1 MNKAPV
7 LTIAYL
13 ERLPESSARVI
24 AGMPLQDAAAFLET
38 LPTRVVAPIV
48 EKMEKWP
55 AARCMQH
62 LSAEAAAALLG
73 EVSYQDAAVLLRL
86 TPVERRSAVLE
97 QLPSRLARDLRAS
110 LRYPRNCVG
119 AWMDVS
125 VPRLS
130 LNATVKDAVAVAKT
144 GQAGDSIFVVDDGQ
158 RLAGLVRMEALLRH
172 SATTR
177 LADIVQ
183 TGIKPIFSRAL
194 LREVVSDPGWD
205 AFLRLPVANRDRQ
218 LVGTLSR
225 HDMLDGL
232 TTIDARS
239 EVVDTDASIWA
250 QLGEAFVISLAGLVR
265 LFGGD
270 GAGANQYTESRY
282 GR

>member
-1 MNKAPV
+1 MNRAPV

-24 AGMPLQDAAAFLET
+24 AGMRPQDAAAFFET

-55 AARCMQH
+55 AARCAQH
-62 LSAEAAAALLG
+62 LSTDAAAALLS
-73 EVSYQDAAVLLRL
+73 EVPYQDATVLLRL
-86 TPVERRSAVLE
+86 TPTERRDAVLE

-119 AWMDVS
+119 AWMDLS
-125 VPRLS
+125 VPSLS
-130 LNATVKDAVAVAKT
+130 LHATVRDAVAVAKT
-144 GQAGDSIFVVDDGQ
+144 GRAGDTIFIVDDGQ
-158 RLAGLVRMEALLRH
+158 RVAGFVRTEALLRH
-172 SATTR
+172 SSTTR
-177 LADIVQ
+177 LADIVE
-183 TGIKPIFSRAL
+183 TGIRPIFSRAL
-194 LREVVSDPGWD
+194 LREVASDHGWND
-205 AFLRLPVANRDRQ
+205 FLRLPVASRDGQ

-232 TTIDARS
+232 TTIVARS
-239 EVVDTDASIWA
+239 DPVDTGSSIWA
-250 QLGEAFVISLAGLVR
+250 QVGDAFVISLAGLVR
-265 LFGGD
+265 LFDGD
-270 GAGANQYTESRY
+270 GAGQHSESRH

>member
-1 MNKAPV
+1 MNRAPV

-24 AGMPLQDAAAFLET
+24 AGMGPQDAAAFFET

-62 LSAEAAAALLG
+62 LSAEAAAALLS
-73 EVSYQDAAVLLRL
+73 EISYLDATVLLRL
-86 TPVERRSAVLE
+86 TPMERRDAVLV

-119 AWMDVS
+119 AWMDLS

-130 LNATVKDAVAVAKT
+130 LNATVKDAVAVART

-158 RLAGLVRMEALLRH
+158 RLVGIVRMEALLRH

-177 LADIVQ
+177 LMDIVQ
-183 TGIKPIFSRAL
+183 TGIKPIFSRTL
-194 LREVVSDPGWD
+194 LREVASDPGWD
-205 AFLRLPVANRDRQ
+205 VFLRLPVANRDGQ

-225 HDMLDGL
+225 HDMLGGL
-232 TTIDARS
+232 TTIDARP
-239 EVVDTDASIWA
+239 EAVEHGASIWA
-250 QLGEAFVISLAGLVR
+250 QVAEAFIISLAGLLR
-265 LFGGD
+265 LFDGG
-270 GAGANQYTESRY
+270 GAGANQHMESRH